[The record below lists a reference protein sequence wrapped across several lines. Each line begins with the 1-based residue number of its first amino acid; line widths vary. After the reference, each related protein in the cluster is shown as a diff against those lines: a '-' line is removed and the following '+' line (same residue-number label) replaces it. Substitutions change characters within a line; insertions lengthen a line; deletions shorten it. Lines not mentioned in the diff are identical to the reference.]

1 MKTAL
6 KIAWRYLFAKK
17 QFNAIHIITAISSV
31 AVGVVTAAMICV
43 LSVMNGFG
51 VMIEHLFS
59 QFDPDLRITSQS
71 GKSFV
76 ISEEKK
82 SKLLELPSINLIS
95 ESISETALAYFEEKQ
110 MPVQLMGVDS
120 VFGQLTN
127 IENII
132 EQVAQLECIKP
143 YILCGGTAL
152 AMQVGHRKSEDLDF
166 MMWRISKTE
175 KPEVNWNLIE
185 KELKEKIGEIE
196 NFNMLGFDQVEFVV
210 KGVKFSFF
218 VSDNLSPVTKP
229 IDYLGNIR
237 LADIESIM
245 AMKME
250 VMLRRMKFRDYYD
263 IYCMLQE
270 GYSIH
275 NGMEKALNLSRH
287 RLSSKNIVAMLLGGQ
302 FIPDNNFATLEP
314 KYDVTK
320 EQIREYVM
328 QKLKE

>member
-1 MKTAL
+1 MRQGLT
-6 KIAWRYLFAKK
+6 
-17 QFNAIHIITAISSV
+17 
-31 AVGVVTAAMICV
+31 
-43 LSVMNGFG
+43 
-51 VMIEHLFS
+51 
-59 QFDPDLRITSQS
+59 
-71 GKSFV
+71 
-76 ISEEKK
+76 
-82 SKLLELPSINLIS
+82 
-95 ESISETALAYFEEKQ
+95 
-110 MPVQLMGVDS
+110 
-120 VFGQLTN
+120 TN
-127 IENII
+127 IEAII

-152 AMQVGHRKSEDLDF
+152 AIQIGHRKSEDLDF

-175 KPEVNWNLIE
+175 KPEVNWNAIE
-185 KELKEKIGEIE
+185 RELKEKIGEIE

-218 VSDNLSPVTKP
+218 VSDNLSPVTAP
-229 IDYLGNIR
+229 TEYLGNIR

-270 GYSIH
+270 GYSIR
-275 NGMEKALNLSRH
+275 NGIEKALNLSRH
-287 RLSSKNIVAMLLGGQ
+287 RLSSKNIIAMLLGGQ

-320 EQIREYVM
+320 EQIREYIM

>member
-1 MKTAL
+1 MRQGLT
-6 KIAWRYLFAKK
+6 
-17 QFNAIHIITAISSV
+17 
-31 AVGVVTAAMICV
+31 
-43 LSVMNGFG
+43 
-51 VMIEHLFS
+51 
-59 QFDPDLRITSQS
+59 
-71 GKSFV
+71 
-76 ISEEKK
+76 
-82 SKLLELPSINLIS
+82 
-95 ESISETALAYFEEKQ
+95 
-110 MPVQLMGVDS
+110 
-120 VFGQLTN
+120 TN
-127 IENII
+127 IEVIS

-152 AMQVGHRKSEDLDF
+152 ARQIGHRKSEDLDF

-175 KPEVNWNLIE
+175 KPEVNWNAIE
-185 KELKEKIGEIE
+185 RELKEKIGEIE

-210 KGVKFSFF
+210 RGVKFSFF
-218 VSDNLSPVTKP
+218 VSDNLSPVTAP
-229 IDYLGNIR
+229 TEYLGNIR

-275 NGMEKALNLSRH
+275 NGIEKALNLSRH
-287 RLSSKNIVAMLLGGQ
+287 RLSSKNIIAMLLGGQ
-302 FIPDNNFATLEP
+302 FVPDNNFATLEP

-320 EQIREYVM
+320 EQIREYIM

>member
-1 MKTAL
+1 MRKGLT
-6 KIAWRYLFAKK
+6 
-17 QFNAIHIITAISSV
+17 
-31 AVGVVTAAMICV
+31 
-43 LSVMNGFG
+43 
-51 VMIEHLFS
+51 
-59 QFDPDLRITSQS
+59 
-71 GKSFV
+71 
-76 ISEEKK
+76 
-82 SKLLELPSINLIS
+82 
-95 ESISETALAYFEEKQ
+95 
-110 MPVQLMGVDS
+110 
-120 VFGQLTN
+120 TN
-127 IENII
+127 IEAII

-152 AMQVGHRKSEDLDF
+152 AMQIGHRKSEDLDF

-175 KPEVNWNLIE
+175 KPEVNWNAIE
-185 KELKEKIGEIE
+185 KELRDKIGEIE
-196 NFNMLGFDQVEFVV
+196 SFNMLGFDQIEFVV

-218 VSDNLSPVTKP
+218 VSDNLSPVTAP

-263 IYCMLQE
+263 IYSILQE
-270 GYSIH
+270 GYSI
-275 NGMEKALNLSRH
+275 NKGIEKALNLSRH
-287 RLSSKNIVAMLLGGQ
+287 RLSSKNIIAMLLGGQ

-320 EQIREYVM
+320 EQIREFIM

>member
-1 MKTAL
+1 MRQGLT
-6 KIAWRYLFAKK
+6 
-17 QFNAIHIITAISSV
+17 
-31 AVGVVTAAMICV
+31 
-43 LSVMNGFG
+43 
-51 VMIEHLFS
+51 
-59 QFDPDLRITSQS
+59 
-71 GKSFV
+71 
-76 ISEEKK
+76 
-82 SKLLELPSINLIS
+82 
-95 ESISETALAYFEEKQ
+95 
-110 MPVQLMGVDS
+110 
-120 VFGQLTN
+120 TN

-152 AMQVGHRKSEDLDF
+152 AMQIGHRKSEDLDF

-250 VMLRRMKFRDYYD
+250 VMLRRMQFRDYYA
-263 IYCMLQE
+263 IYCMLKE

>member
-1 MKTAL
+1 MCQGLT
-6 KIAWRYLFAKK
+6 
-17 QFNAIHIITAISSV
+17 
-31 AVGVVTAAMICV
+31 
-43 LSVMNGFG
+43 
-51 VMIEHLFS
+51 
-59 QFDPDLRITSQS
+59 
-71 GKSFV
+71 
-76 ISEEKK
+76 
-82 SKLLELPSINLIS
+82 
-95 ESISETALAYFEEKQ
+95 
-110 MPVQLMGVDS
+110 
-120 VFGQLTN
+120 TN
-127 IENII
+127 IEAII

-152 AMQVGHRKSEDLDF
+152 AIQIGHRKSEDLDF

-175 KPEVNWNLIE
+175 KPEVKWNAIE
-185 KELKEKIGEIE
+185 RELKEKIGEIE

-210 KGVKFSFF
+210 RGVKFSFF
-218 VSDNLSPVTKP
+218 VSDNLSPVTAP
-229 IDYLGNIR
+229 TEYLGNIR

-275 NGMEKALNLSRH
+275 NGIEKALNLSRH
-287 RLSSKNIVAMLLGGQ
+287 RLSSKNIIAMLLGGQ

-320 EQIREYVM
+320 EQIREYIM

>member
-1 MKTAL
+1 MRQGLT
-6 KIAWRYLFAKK
+6 
-17 QFNAIHIITAISSV
+17 
-31 AVGVVTAAMICV
+31 
-43 LSVMNGFG
+43 
-51 VMIEHLFS
+51 
-59 QFDPDLRITSQS
+59 
-71 GKSFV
+71 
-76 ISEEKK
+76 
-82 SKLLELPSINLIS
+82 
-95 ESISETALAYFEEKQ
+95 
-110 MPVQLMGVDS
+110 
-120 VFGQLTN
+120 TN
-127 IENII
+127 IEAII

-152 AMQVGHRKSEDLDF
+152 AIQIGHRKSEDLDF

-175 KPEVNWNLIE
+175 KPEVNWNAIE
-185 KELKEKIGEIE
+185 RELKEKIGEIE

-218 VSDNLSPVTKP
+218 VSDNLSPVTARTE
-229 IDYLGNIR
+229 YLGNIR

-275 NGMEKALNLSRH
+275 NGIEKALNLSRH
-287 RLSSKNIVAMLLGGQ
+287 RLSSKNIIAMLLGGQ
-302 FIPDNNFATLEP
+302 FVPDNNFATLEP

-320 EQIREYVM
+320 EQIREYIM

>member
-1 MKTAL
+1 
-6 KIAWRYLFAKK
+6 
-17 QFNAIHIITAISSV
+17 
-31 AVGVVTAAMICV
+31 
-43 LSVMNGFG
+43 
-51 VMIEHLFS
+51 
-59 QFDPDLRITSQS
+59 
-71 GKSFV
+71 
-76 ISEEKK
+76 
-82 SKLLELPSINLIS
+82 
-95 ESISETALAYFEEKQ
+95 
-110 MPVQLMGVDS
+110 
-120 VFGQLTN
+120 
-127 IENII
+127 
-132 EQVAQLECIKP
+132 
-143 YILCGGTAL
+143 LCGGTAL
-152 AMQVGHRKSEDLDF
+152 AMQIGHRKSEDLDF

-210 KGVKFSFF
+210 KSVKFSFF